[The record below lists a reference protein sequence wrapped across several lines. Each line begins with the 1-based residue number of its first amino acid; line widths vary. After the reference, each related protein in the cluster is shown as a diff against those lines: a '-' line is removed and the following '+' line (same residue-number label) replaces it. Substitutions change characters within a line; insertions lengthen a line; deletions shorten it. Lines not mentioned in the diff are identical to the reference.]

1 MIRYSYRWPHL
12 LLFFMLLLC
21 WLALALLGGS
31 WLLAYERAR
40 AQSELDEQT
49 QQLAA
54 QVRSRLGQLQDAGE
68 QLLQDLESLQQAEA
82 GSDPGRYLANLHQAF
97 PLLQRVALLGGDVR
111 SQQLLVRQVAPFLL
125 GGDVL
130 PTQDLGRQPAV
141 AQLMPVLQAGQP
153 AVAPWRDRSGLQ
165 QLLLLPGIPGNY
177 LALWLQPSALLPA
190 LADERLR
197 PTLVPLQTALPQED
211 SWGGRLHASVEV
223 RSGPFALRLDLA
235 RQLGWEDIHSPRL
248 WLLLVWLL
256 LSLLLCWLSYL
267 QFGVLRRR
275 RHVLLLQR
283 QAWLQRHVPSPPHSR

>member
-1 MIRYSYRWPHL
+1 MQHSYRWPHL
-12 LLFFMLLLC
+12 LLFLALLLC
-21 WLALALLGGS
+21 WLGLALLGGS
-31 WLLAYERAR
+31 WLLAYERAG
-40 AQSELDEQT
+40 AQSELDAQA

-54 QVRSRLGQLQDAGE
+54 QVRSRLSQLQDAGE

-82 GSDPGRYLANLHQAF
+82 GSDPGRYLSNLHQAF
-97 PLLQRVALLGGDVR
+97 PQLQRVALLGGDVR

-130 PTQDLGRQPAV
+130 PTQDLSRQAAV
-141 AQLMPVLQAGQP
+141 AQSMPRLQAGQP
-153 AVAPWRDRSGLQ
+153 VVVPWHERSGLQ
-165 QLLLLPGIPGNY
+165 QVLLLPGIPGNY
-177 LALWLQPSALLPA
+177 LALWLQPATLLPA

-197 PTLVPLQTALPQED
+197 PTLLPLQTALPQES
-211 SWGGRLHASVEV
+211 SWGGSLHASVEV

-248 WLLLVWLL
+248 WLLVVWLL

-275 RHVLLLQR
+275 RQVLLQQR
-283 QAWLQRHVPSPPHSR
+283 QDWLQRHIAPPPPGR

>member
-1 MIRYSYRWPHL
+1 
-12 LLFFMLLLC
+12 MLLLC

>member
-1 MIRYSYRWPHL
+1 MTQHSYRWPHL
-12 LLFFMLLLC
+12 LLFCMLLLC

-40 AQSELDEQT
+40 AQSELDVQA

-54 QVRSRLGQLQDAGE
+54 QVRTRLSLLQAAGE
-68 QLLQDLESLQQAEA
+68 QLLQDLESLQLAEA

-125 GGDVL
+125 GGEVL
-130 PTQDLGRQPAV
+130 PTQDLSRQVAV
-141 AQLMPVLQAGQP
+141 AQVLPVLQAGQP
-153 AVAPWRDRSGLQ
+153 AVVPWHDRGGLQ
-165 QLLLLPGIPGNY
+165 QLLLLPGMPGNY
-177 LALWLQPSALLPA
+177 LALWLQPAALLPE

-197 PTLVPLQTALPQED
+197 PTLLPLQTALPQED

-235 RQLGWEDIHSPRL
+235 QQLGWEDIHSPRL

-256 LSLLLCWLSYL
+256 LSLLLCWLSYV

-275 RHVLLLQR
+275 RALLLQQR
-283 QAWLQRHVPSPPHSR
+283 QAWLQRHLPSSSAGR

>member
-1 MIRYSYRWPHL
+1 MRQSYGWPHL

-21 WLALALLGGS
+21 WLALALLGGG

-40 AQSELDEQT
+40 AQSELDAQT

-54 QVRSRLGQLQDAGE
+54 QVRTRLSQLQGAGE

-82 GSDPGRYLANLHQAF
+82 DSDPGRYLSNLQQAF
-97 PLLQRVALLGGDVR
+97 PLLQRVALLGSDER

-130 PTQDLGRQPAV
+130 PTQNLSRQPAV
-141 AQLMPVLQAGQP
+141 AQVMPLLQSGQP
-153 AVAPWRDRSGLQ
+153 AVVPWHERSGLQ
-165 QLLLLPGIPGNY
+165 QLLVLPGLPGNY
-177 LALWLQPSALLPA
+177 LAMWLQPASLLPTM
-190 LADERLR
+190 ADERLR

-275 RHVLLLQR
+275 RQVLLQQR
-283 QAWLQRHVPSPPHSR
+283 QAWLQRHVPAPPPHG